1 MEPWFKSGLTPLYN
15 ASPLFA
21 STDPQEAKLATT
33 GALKE
38 HDLVWRSGKV
48 DSFLRC
54 LQLGEVS
61 LLLLRYGAA
70 VHIAPGELR
79 RFLLFQVPLHGSAQI
94 SVGDSIVAADSR
106 MGALI
111 SPTLPI
117 RLDWS
122 EGCEQLLL
130 KIPRER
136 IEASCSNLLGARLDK
151 PVEFCP
157 EFALDT
163 PHGRSW
169 QHQISALLSWFQLT
183 ENRPPGKW
191 VHAQEETLIQHLLLC
206 QRHNYS
212 ALLQKRSGASRRN
225 VRLAEEFIIAHLQDP
240 LDLGRIA
247 QASGSSV
254 RGLCAAFKEHHGLS
268 PMAYVREQRMQRAH
282 IDLTQAPPGTRVTDV
297 ALRWG
302 FTHLGRFCTR
312 YRERYGRTPLETLQA

>member
-1 MEPWFKSGLTPLYN
+1 MEPWFKKGLTPLYK

-21 STDPQEAKLATT
+21 SSDPQEAKLATT

-48 DSFLRC
+48 DSFLRH
-54 LQLGEVS
+54 LKLGEVS
-61 LLLLRYGAA
+61 LFLLRYGAA

-79 RFLLFQVPLHGSAQI
+79 RFLLFQVPLEGTARI
-94 SVGDSIVAADSR
+94 TVGDSVVAADSR
-106 MGALI
+106 TGALI
-111 SPTLPI
+111 SPTLPL

-130 KIPRER
+130 KVPRER
-136 IEASCSNLLGARLDK
+136 IEASCSNLLGARIEQ

-157 EFALDT
+157 QFALDT
-163 PHGRSW
+163 PQGRSW
-169 QHQISALLSWFQLT
+169 QHQIGALLSWFQAPGQT
-183 ENRPPGKW
+183 PPSKW
-191 VHAQEETLIQHLLLC
+191 VEAQEETLIQHLLLC

-212 ALLQKRSGASRRN
+212 ELLQRRSGTARRN
-225 VRLAEEFIIAHLQDP
+225 VRLAEEYIRAHLQEP

-254 RGLCAAFKEHHGLS
+254 RSLCAAFKDQYGLS
-268 PMAYVREQRMQRAH
+268 PMAYAREQRMERAH
-282 IDLTQAPPGTRVTDV
+282 AELLTASPGVRVTDV

-312 YRERYGRTPLETLQA
+312 YRERYGCTPLQTLQR